1 MTPVD
6 PASVDRDSLPRIATG
21 TLMEGRNNV
30 SLNSRNDFSGGVLI
44 QFSGVEGELRVRDV
58 LVTGLNSVDD
68 VQVRP

>member
-1 MTPVD
+1 
-6 PASVDRDSLPRIATG
+6 
-21 TLMEGRNNV
+21 MEGRNNV
-30 SLNSRNDFSGGVLI
+30 SLNGRNDFSGGVLI